1 MTNQAYLSASVRS
14 RIGPEADRLVIAAG
28 DLYRRGWMDGTA
40 GNLSERIEEDPEL
53 AIVSA
58 TGRRK
63 DGLTPADFAI
73 VSVATA
79 EPVAPLEPK
88 PSAETSI
95 HAALYRIDPACRAVV
110 HAHPPWCTVAASLA
124 AGPEVHFT
132 SFEIIK
138 GLGVSDPSA
147 VSVPVFAN
155 WSDVP
160 RIASDIED
168 RLQGEIDRVPPVLL
182 IAHHGATAWGP
193 SLEIARNRLES
204 LEALCQVWLLT
215 KGHEPR

>member
-1 MTNQAYLSASVRS
+1 MTNQSVSASVGS
-14 RIGPEADRLVIAAG
+14 DTGPEADRLIIAAG

-40 GNLSERIEEDPEL
+40 GNISERVGEDPEL
-53 AIVSA
+53 AIISA

-63 DGLTPADFAI
+63 DVLTPADFTI
-73 VSVATA
+73 VSVATG
-79 EPVAPLEPK
+79 ERVSPLQPR

-95 HAALYRIDPACRAVV
+95 HAALYRVDPGCQAVV
-110 HAHPPWCTVAASLA
+110 HAHPPWCTALASVAES
-124 AGPEVHFT
+124 PEVRFA

-168 RLQGEIDRVPPVLL
+168 RLTGEIGRLPPVLL

-193 SLEIARNRLES
+193 TLEIARNRLES

-215 KGHEPR
+215 KGHQAR

>member
-1 MTNQAYLSASVRS
+1 MTNQAQASASVRS
-14 RIGPEADRLVIAAG
+14 RTGPEGGRLVIAAG

-40 GNLSERIEEDPEL
+40 GNISERIEEDPEL
-53 AIVSA
+53 AIITA

-63 DGLTPADFAI
+63 DGLTPEDFTV

-79 EPVAPLEPK
+79 ERVSPLEPR

-95 HAALYRIDPACRAVV
+95 HAALYRIDPGCQAVV
-110 HAHPPWCTVAASLA
+110 HAHPPWCTAAASLA
-124 AGPEVHFT
+124 AGPQLDFT

-160 RIASDIED
+160 RIAADIED
-168 RLQGEIDRVPPVLL
+168 RLKGEIDRVPPVLL

-193 SLEIARNRLES
+193 SLDVARNRLES

-215 KGHEPR
+215 KGYEAR

>member
-1 MTNQAYLSASVRS
+1 MTNQADLSTSVRS
-14 RIGPEADRLVIAAG
+14 RIRPETDRLAIAAD

-40 GNLSERIEEDPEL
+40 GNVSERIEEDPEL

-79 EPVAPLEPK
+79 ERVSPLEPK

-95 HAALYRIDPACRAVV
+95 HTALYRIDPGCRAVV
-110 HAHPPWCTVAASLA
+110 HAHPPWCTAAASLA

-155 WSDVP
+155 WSEVS

-168 RLQGEIDRVPPVLL
+168 RLKHEIDRPPVLL
-182 IAHHGATAWGP
+182 IGHHGATAWGP

-215 KGHEPR
+215 KGHEAR